1 MNCRSYGV
9 TKEKKLFPKK
19 KFIILADPS
28 LIGSLFMEREKSP
41 LSDNNNNNK
50 RHVGFKQDHRHHLL
64 VKMKYSN
71 CATFSGGDDEDDVE
85 VEMESIRSRFR
96 VSGLR

>member
-1 MNCRSYGV
+1 MNCTSYGV
-9 TKEKKLFPKK
+9 TIEKKLFPKK

-28 LIGSLFMEREKSP
+28 LIGSLFMEKEKSP
-41 LSDNNNNNK
+41 LSDNNNNK

-64 VKMKYSN
+64 VIMKYSN
-71 CATFSGGDDEDDVE
+71 CATFSCGVDEDDVE
-85 VEMESIRSRFR
+85 VEMESIRCRFR

>member
-9 TKEKKLFPKK
+9 TIEKKLFQKK

-64 VKMKYSN
+64 VIMKYSN

>member
-1 MNCRSYGV
+1 M

-41 LSDNNNNNK
+41 LSDNNNNK
-50 RHVGFKQDHRHHLL
+50 RRVGFKQDHRHHLL

-85 VEMESIRSRFR
+85 VEMESIRCRFR

>member
-1 MNCRSYGV
+1 M
-9 TKEKKLFPKK
+9 TKEKKLFLKK

-41 LSDNNNNNK
+41 LSDNNK

-64 VKMKYSN
+64 VIMKYSN